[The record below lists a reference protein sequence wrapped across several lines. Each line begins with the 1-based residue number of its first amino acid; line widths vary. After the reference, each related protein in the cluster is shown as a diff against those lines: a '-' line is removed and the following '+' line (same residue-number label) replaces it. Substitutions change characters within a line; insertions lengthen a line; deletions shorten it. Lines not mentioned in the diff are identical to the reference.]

1 MKGYLKFVE
10 LASWPKACMIITTVD
25 ITIANLII
33 AMKIQR
39 AINALKVRKNLGEI
53 LEEVYYKGTHF
64 VIKRGEKP
72 MAVLISMPDYEAYLK
87 QHEEDFKVFDEIRK
101 QNKDKRAEEIE
112 KDVEEAI
119 RAVRK
124 GWRKGAKGSA

>member
-1 MKGYLKFVE
+1 
-10 LASWPKACMIITTVD
+10 MIITTVD

-33 AMKIQR
+33 VMKIQR

-72 MAVLISMPDYEAYLK
+72 MAVLISMPEYEAYLK
-87 QHEEDFKVFDEIRK
+87 QHDEDFKVFDEIRK
-101 QNKDKRAEEIE
+101 QNKDKRVEETE

-124 GWRKGAKGSA
+124 GWRKVAKGSA